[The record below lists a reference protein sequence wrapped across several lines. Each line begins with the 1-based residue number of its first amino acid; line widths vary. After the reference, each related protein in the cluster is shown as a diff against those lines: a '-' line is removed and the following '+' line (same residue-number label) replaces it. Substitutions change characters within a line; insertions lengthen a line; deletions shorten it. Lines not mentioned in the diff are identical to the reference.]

1 MGLRVNTNRS
11 AVTTLRSLNQTDKR
25 QVTTFERLSTGLRIN
40 RASDDPSGLVISE
53 ILRGQLGSLQQAVE
67 NSTNA
72 ANLVSTSE
80 AALTEVSSLLVGI
93 RESVIFALN
102 TGSSSPDQIA
112 AEQDSVDQ
120 AIAAIKRIADS
131 TKFGTTRLLNG
142 NSELTT
148 TDVDQVG
155 LLRVVPHAVQLD
167 YTSATGNTRFDTGVT
182 RYATQAEHTV
192 IDPLAQT
199 VATGAVGD
207 SFVLTLRRTDTSTG
221 AAVNTD
227 TAVTMTIGATGV
239 FTYREFMDAVNQTS
253 AGSGVFAGPD
263 GRLYSQEVSS
273 GTAGD
278 EAISVLSF
286 TPTVGAPVLLIGQTV
301 LDNAGDAAI
310 TQTVAATT
318 RARASLTVM
327 DPMIEASSLTSAAP
341 GAAAFAVFGR
351 QVVTGGDVT
360 IRIRGNLGVEELRL
374 SNGTT
379 YTQFASAVNLLRGNT
394 GVYASNNGKLYS
406 DEFGSDQ
413 TVQVQVIEGTGTY
426 SGTGGLTVD
435 SPSPAVSFGTDAKG
449 TVSGAQAFARGN
461 RMNVVSTF
469 FNGEIELNNPGYAA
483 RQATPF
489 NQLSQRVITGTTGQ
503 SVTFEVTNGAV
514 PPVTTGPLTMTVG
527 TNDTWLD
534 FMNLVNTA
542 SLAANLGVIATDDG
556 RLLSTAFGTGARIDV
571 EVTASTGSDL
581 ILVDEETNGL
591 QSLAEAAT
599 TSLGTPGNRAEMRVL
614 DPEAQIFSFSVVN
627 KSGLLFQFGS
637 EAQPNEQR
645 LIGIPN
651 LTPTFLGAPVIT
663 LGDLSQVTRGGGI
676 NTLLS
681 GAENDLFNLQID
693 PANAL
698 RIVDAAIEVVTG
710 TRSFLGSFVKD
721 TVEPNVRS
729 VEVAIENLKASES
742 DIRDLDFAN
751 EISILSKQQIL
762 FQSGISVLAQANS
775 IPQSVLQLLRQ

>member
-11 AVTTLRSLNQTDKR
+11 AVTTLRSLSLTDKS
-25 QVTTFERLSTGLRIN
+25 QVNTFERLSTGLRIN

-72 ANLVSTSE
+72 ANMVSTSE
-80 AALTEVSSLLVGI
+80 AALTEVSSLLIGI
-93 RESVIFALN
+93 RESIIFALN

-112 AEQDSVDQ
+112 AEQDSIDQ
-120 AIAAIKRIADS
+120 AIAAIKRVADS
-131 TKFGTTRLLNG
+131 TKFASTRLLNG
-142 NSELTT
+142 NSELIT
-148 TDVDQVG
+148 TDVNQTG
-155 LLRVVPHAVQLD
+155 LLRVLPRSVQLD
-167 YTSATGNTRFDTGVT
+167 YTSTTGNTQYDAGIT

-192 IDPLAQT
+192 IDPLAQV
-199 VATGAVGD
+199 VANGAAGD
-207 SFVLTLRRTDTSTG
+207 TFTLTLRRTDTSTG
-221 AAVNTD
+221 VPVNTD
-227 TAVTMTIGATGV
+227 TAIAFTIPAAGTM
-239 FTYREFMDAVNQTS
+239 TYREFMNTVNQTS
-253 AGSGVFAGPD
+253 AASGIFAGPD
-263 GRLYSQEVSS
+263 GRLYSQAVST
-273 GTAGD
+273 GTTGD
-278 EAISVLSF
+278 EAISVLSY
-286 TPTVGAPVLLIGQTV
+286 TPTVGAPVLLVGQTV
-301 LDNAGDAAI
+301 LDNAGDASVA
-310 TQTVAATT
+310 QTTAATT
-318 RARASLTVM
+318 RARASLTVV
-327 DPMIEASSLTSAAP
+327 DPMVESLSLASAAP
-341 GAAAFAVFGR
+341 GAALFAVNGR

-360 IRIRGNLGVEELRL
+360 LRIRGNLGVEELRL

-379 YTQFASAVNLLRGNT
+379 YAQFASAVNLLRGNT
-394 GVYASNNGKLYS
+394 GVYASESGKLYS

-413 TVQVQVIEGTGTY
+413 QVSVQVIDGTGTY
-426 SGTGGLTVD
+426 SGVGGLVID
-435 SPSPAVSFGTDAKG
+435 SPQPAVSFGTDARG

-461 RMNVVSTF
+461 KMNVVSTF
-469 FNGEIELNNPGYAA
+469 FNGEIELNNSAYAS

-489 NQLSQRVITGTTGQ
+489 DIMSQRVITGTTGQ
-503 SVTFEVTNGAV
+503 SVTFTVSDGAA
-514 PPVTTGPLTMTVG
+514 TTAPITMTVG
-527 TNDTWLD
+527 TNDTWRD
-534 FMNLVNTA
+534 FMNLVNAAALTA
-542 SLAANLGVIATDDG
+542 GAGVTATDDG
-556 RLLSTAFGTGARIDV
+556 RLLTSTFGSTEQVTVDVTG
-571 EVTASTGSDL
+571 STGSDL
-581 ILVDEETNGL
+581 ILVDEVTNGL
-591 QSLAEAAT
+591 QSASDNAT
-599 TSLGTPGNRAEMRVL
+599 TVTGSPGNRAAMRVL
-614 DPEAQIFSFSVVN
+614 DPEAQIFSFSIVN

-645 LIGIPN
+645 LIGMPN
-651 LTPTFLGAPVIT
+651 LTPSFLGAPEVT

-698 RIVDAAIEVVTG
+698 RIVDAAIDVVTG

-751 EISILSKQQIL
+751 EISTLSKQQIL